1 MDTKGASCTFT
12 RRGFLTNALPAG
24 TMLCLGCPA
33 LSALGIAQANAQAPS
48 PKHKFA
54 EDSKMSFEEVFN
66 VAYKDGSIPLLKALA
81 NDVGK
86 EKFIEMLK
94 KATAQVVD
102 EATKKQA
109 EKLPKRDLAA
119 FLAEVKADSYFW
131 KHVLTFGFVEDTE
144 KAAEIK
150 VTECLWAKTFREADA
165 ADIGYATLCYGDYA
179 AAPAFNPKMKMIR
192 TKTLM
197 QGHDCCNHRW
207 VMEG

>member
-1 MDTKGASCTFT
+1 MDTKDAPGKST
-12 RRGFLTNALPAG
+12 RRRFLTNALPAG

-33 LSALGIAQANAQAPS
+33 LSALGGAQANAQAPT

-54 EDSKMSFEEVFN
+54 EDSKMSFEEVYKF
-66 VAYKDGSIPLLKALA
+66 AYENDHIPLLKTLA
-81 NDVGK
+81 NDIGRD
-86 EKFIEMLK
+86 KFIEMLK
-94 KATAQVVD
+94 KATAQGAA

-109 EKLPKRDLAA
+109 EQLPKKDLAA
-119 FLAEVKADSYFW
+119 FLAPLKADSYFW
-131 KHVLTFGFVEDTE
+131 KHVLTFAMVEDTE

-150 VTECLWAKTFREADA
+150 VTECLWARTFRAADA
-165 ADIGYATLCYGDYA
+165 ADIGYATTCYGDYA

-197 QGHDCCNHRW
+197 QGNDCCNHRW

>member
-1 MDTKGASCTFT
+1 MDMKDASCTST
-12 RRGFLTNALPAG
+12 RRRFLTNALPAG
-24 TMLCLGCPA
+24 TLLCLGCPA
-33 LSALGIAQANAQAPS
+33 LSALGIVQANAQAPS

-54 EDSKMSFEEVFN
+54 EDSKMSFEEVYKF
-66 VAYKDGSIPLLKALA
+66 AYKDGLIPLLKTLA
-81 NDVGK
+81 NDIGK

-94 KATAQVVD
+94 KATSDAAARGAKE
-102 EATKKQA
+102 EAKD
-109 EKLPKRDLAA
+109 LPKKDLAA
-119 FLAEVKADSYFW
+119 FMGPLKAASYFW
-131 KHVLTFGFVEDTE
+131 KHVLTYEFVEDTE

-197 QGHDCCNHRW
+197 QGHDCCNQRV